1 MHQGDHAPG
10 LIVRSRIETGVLQGG
25 PLAVWVPASL
35 RLSLTV
41 IAAYRGTTWTS
52 SNQIRQWM
60 AGGCGEVDSA
70 VLVLSECVAE
80 PMIRPDPCCEP
91 GPQFPF
97 DQLSQELQQR
107 TASFLPVAER
117 RSLACTG
124 STGRSCVELSDSSW
138 RVVVIAVP
146 RSHIDVMKVIRRL
159 PESAAKNAL
168 LSPPSPL
175 YVAKLFVFRDEG
187 QGHSSVVFRPVDRM
201 DSPPGELAITGPQ
214 ELPNGMQYPYEIHLD
229 PPVEAVTPN

>member
-1 MHQGDHAPG
+1 MHQGDHGPG

-52 SNQIRQWM
+52 SNQLRHWM
-60 AGGCGEVDSA
+60 AGGCGEAESA
-70 VLVLSECVAE
+70 VLVLAECVAE
-80 PMIRPDPCCEP
+80 PGIQPDPAAEL

-117 RSLACTG
+117 RSLACT
-124 STGRSCVELSDSSW
+124 SSAGRSCVELSDTSW
-138 RVVVIAVP
+138 RVVVIAIP
-146 RSHIDVMKVIRRL
+146 RAHIDVMKVIRKL

-168 LSPPSPL
+168 LAPPSPL

-187 QGHSSVVFRPVDRM
+187 QAQGSVVFRPVDRM
-201 DSPPGELAITGPQ
+201 DSPPGELATTGPQ
-214 ELPNGMQYPYEIHLD
+214 ELPNGMPYPYEIQLD
-229 PPVEAVTPN
+229 QPVEAVTPN